1 MKDVRARQRRRA
13 REREK
18 NYRFISSIFAA
29 RLSKKKR
36 MSRVRCLDNTDVDLI
51 NALSTDGPSFLGFLR
66 GFQTRKTGLFLRA
79 NT

>member
-1 MKDVRARQRRRA
+1 MFERDREGG
-13 REREK
+13 RERE
-18 NYRFISSIFAA
+18 RRTIVSS
-29 RLSKKKR
+29 LLYLPLDYQKKR